1 MPSPREPGPGAGTLD
16 GFSQMRVYFAGAEN
30 HSLKRWPDATGN
42 PQGRYSRPDK
52 DLTRAPWGRKREPNG
67 SRLRLK

>member
-30 HSLKRWPDATGN
+30 HNLKRWPDATGN
-42 PQGRYSRPDK
+42 PQGRQPPGQRPDA
-52 DLTRAPWGRKREPNG
+52 RALGAEA
-67 SRLRLK
+67 